1 MKTQIL
7 KKVLPLL
14 AVVIAITGALAFDS
28 KNAIEEAA
36 WEHGYINTT
45 TPCSMPVLCSTEA
58 GPECTNSAGQI
69 VYGLDNAAGTS
80 CTKPLFRL

>member
-28 KNAIEEAA
+28 KNAIEEAS

-45 TPCSMPVLCSTEA
+45 TPCSMPVVCSTA
-58 GPECTNSAGQI
+58 PGLECTNSAGQI
-69 VYGLDNAAGTS
+69 VYGLDNSSGTS
-80 CTKPLFRL
+80 CTKPLFRF